1 MVNYTKTEARDW
13 ARHNFKGVVSVAHPS
28 FTKDFSGINHN
39 AVRHDISKLKEL
51 GFNGALLV
59 AEVNISPEEN
69 AEITAVAREVAGPD
83 FALFFHAIFN
93 TLEENI
99 AAANMAEKAG
109 ADRALLAYPA
119 SFWPTSMEQVFDYT
133 KQFCDGVNLATML
146 FPLPAW
152 GFERIHPAGMTV
164 DFVRSVLDACPNI
177 VAIQS
182 EQRYPGIPGVM
193 EMYHHFREEV
203 IISCPIEAETI
214 PLMSVMDFQFSGTA
228 NTNWMSDYYPRAFE
242 LARSD
247 QWEEAMK
254 LYWQVQPARSANSA
268 VSSTS
273 TPGTS
278 MINRTQWKYQEW
290 LAGFN
295 GGALRAPAPKLPD
308 RFMKQLR
315 GALVASGLPVT
326 DSPDEEFVR
335 GRISE

>member
-13 ARHNFKGVVSVAHPS
+13 ARHNFQGVVSVTHPS
-28 FTKDFSGINHN
+28 FTRDFSGINRN
-39 AVRHDISKLKEL
+39 AVRHDILKLREL

-69 AEITAVAREVAGPD
+69 AEITAVAREAAGPD

-177 VAIQS
+177 VAIKS
-182 EQRYPGIPGVM
+182 EQGYPGIPGVM

-242 LARSD
+242 LARSG